1 MSAELGKYVTRDV
14 KLLQQLGWKHLVQS
28 RRPRSDLSAISFQ
41 HSAARILKMYKHH
54 GIPVRLR
61 SAPWS
66 SQQISRA
73 LVRGPHQFCRSY
85 LKFLEG
91 EFVDMIE
98 KGQWVVLPYSAV
110 KSLPNLRLSP
120 PGVVPQRERRLRW
133 IVDLSCYGIK
143 DDTLDIVPVKAMQ
156 FGHAL
161 DRYLREI
168 LLANPKLG
176 PIYMLKLDIS
186 NGFYRIDVNIDDVPK
201 LGVVFPT
208 PPGVKPPVAFPLV
221 LPMGWKNSPPA
232 FCVATETAADLTNT
246 ALASPIVPLAY
257 PLNHHAAA
265 LDDTHTI
272 SSPTASTP
280 PASQRDPYLPF
291 PRQPLSYVGVFMDDF
306 IALAQG
312 KSNRQR
318 VRLHL
323 FHAVDSVFRP
333 NDYYDILARREPI
346 SLSKLRKGDC
356 SWSTIKTILGW
367 VLNTVARTIS
377 LPLHR
382 QERLGK
388 ILESI
393 PSTQKRTSVKA
404 LAQNSGRVEEHGYC
418 IAGGKERV

>member
-1 MSAELGKYVTRDV
+1 MGGPALQRGKIPA
-14 KLLQQLGWKHLVQS
+14 KPKAQS
-28 RRPRSDLSAISFQ
+28 
-41 HSAARILKMYKHH
+41 
-54 GIPVRLR
+54 
-61 SAPWS
+61 
-66 SQQISRA
+66 
-73 LVRGPHQFCRSY
+73 
-85 LKFLEG
+85 
-91 EFVDMIE
+91 
-98 KGQWVVLPYSAV
+98 
-110 KSLPNLRLSP
+110 
-120 PGVVPQRERRLRW
+120 PGVVPQRERRPRW

-208 PPGVKPPVAFPLV
+208 PPGVEPRVAFPLV

-246 ALASPIVPLAY
+246 ALASPAVPLAH

-265 LDDTHTI
+265 LDDAHTI

-280 PASQRDPYLPF
+280 PASQRDPCLPF
-291 PRQPLSYVGVFMDDF
+291 PRQPLSYVDVFMDDF

-367 VLNTVARTIS
+367 VLNTVAFAIT
-377 LPLHR
+377 LLLHQ
-382 QERLGK
+382 QERLGE
-388 ILESI
+388 ILASI
-393 PSTQKRTSVKA
+393 PSTQKRVSVK
-404 LAQNSGRVEEHGYC
+404 RWY
-418 IAGGKERV
+418 